1 MVKKG
6 YRDPAY
12 HNWRHALSV
21 AHFSY
26 LLYRQCEQL
35 PLLSE
40 LEILALFVSCLA
52 HDIDHRGTNNAFQV
66 SSVRLGYNFFLYS
79 PVYHGKGRRVG
90 PAQPVGDKIN
100 CSFCEHANTLPVS
113 ENHCLYSRRTSGI
126 SILFLESFN
135 VCLYQRNG
143 TLLSCLK
150 LSVLTS
156 CVML

>member
-26 LLYRQCEQL
+26 LVYKQCEQL

-40 LEILALFVSCLA
+40 LEILALFVSCLT

-66 SSVRLGYNFFLYS
+66 SSVS
-79 PVYHGKGRRVG
+79 
-90 PAQPVGDKIN
+90 
-100 CSFCEHANTLPVS
+100 
-113 ENHCLYSRRTSGI
+113 
-126 SILFLESFN
+126 
-135 VCLYQRNG
+135 
-143 TLLSCLK
+143 
-150 LSVLTS
+150 SVRHYIIIRQYTGEPYL
-156 CVML
+156 